1 VDEIAA
7 LLTEKPV
14 DVDYSLFENTP
25 EIKFIKDFQTKYGIL
40 PEPKV
45 FEREFNIE
53 LPTALAPW
61 DFYVTKLKEE
71 KFIKDAI
78 PALTHFN
85 EEYDKDQKRALL
97 ELREKLMQ
105 IVEPTTGIH
114 YTSITE
120 DLSRFERFKSTDNT
134 RILTGIKPLDD
145 LSGGVSKK
153 DEFMIVT
160 ARLGVGK
167 SWVALA
173 IAANMC
179 INGHKVAVYSG
190 EMTSDEVGARI
201 DTFISH
207 ISNFGITRG
216 KNIDLTEH
224 FRRLQEINE
233 TTGRVYV
240 LHPSNLGR
248 NAQPSDIKRFVKDV
262 GAEVVVIDQ
271 ISLMKPDGRAS
282 LMWSTADRVAELSL
296 QLKTLQQELQIPLI
310 AVNQLNRGAA
320 QQEADA
326 SNLSGSDRLGQ
337 DATLIVS
344 LKKKDDLLRMKVLKS
359 RSFRTPE
366 EPFEFTWDIDKG
378 IIEPRL
384 SAMDAVKAKV
394 QQGKA
399 REASKEIED
408 IEEGEQPAVTRD
420 EDDEIW

>member
-1 VDEIAA
+1 MELIAS
-7 LLTEKPV
+7 LLTEKPN
-14 DVDYSLFENTP
+14 DVDYSLFEETQ
-25 EIKFIKDFQTKYGIL
+25 EIKFIKGFYTKYGIL
-40 PEPKV
+40 PERNV
-45 FEREFNIE
+45 FESEFNVT
-53 LPTALAPW
+53 LPTAFAPW

-78 PALTHFN
+78 PALTNFN
-85 EEYDKDQKRALL
+85 EAYDKDQKKALL

-114 YTSITE
+114 YTSVTE

-134 RILTGIKPLDD
+134 RILTGITPLDD

-153 DEFMIVT
+153 DEFMIIT

-179 INGHKVAVYSG
+179 VNGHRVAVYSG
-190 EMTSDEVGARI
+190 EMTADEVGARI

-207 ISNFGITRG
+207 ISNFAITRG
-216 KNIDLTEH
+216 KNVDLTDH
-224 FRRLQEINE
+224 LRKLQEINE
-233 TTGRVYV
+233 TQGRVYI

-337 DATLIVS
+337 DATLIIS
-344 LKKKDDLLRMKVLKS
+344 LKKKDDLLCMKVLKS

-384 SAMDAVKAKV
+384 SAMDAVKAKI

-399 REASKEIED
+399 REASKEIVDLEAP
-408 IEEGEQPAVTRD
+408 EQTVEQEG
-420 EDDEIW
+420 DDEIW